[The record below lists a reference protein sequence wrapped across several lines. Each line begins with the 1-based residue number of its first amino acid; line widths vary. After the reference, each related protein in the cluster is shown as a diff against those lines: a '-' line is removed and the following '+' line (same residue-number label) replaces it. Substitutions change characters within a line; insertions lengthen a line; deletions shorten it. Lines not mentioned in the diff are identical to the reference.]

1 MSQKSLIVV
10 ESPSKART
18 IEQYLDGEFE
28 VIACVGHVKDL
39 PSSKLGIDVKNDFQM
54 TLDVLPNRKDFIK
67 ELRKKSLAANKVFI
81 ASDPDREGE
90 AIAAHL
96 ASEVPDE
103 KLQRVEFT
111 EITKVGVHEGMS
123 NSRDLD
129 GNMINAQKTRR
140 IIDRLVGYKVSPV
153 LWATLQ
159 KNMNFVN
166 TTLSAGRVQSACVK
180 IVIERD
186 RKRQKYKKTEY
197 YDLKIKLNKKDL
209 DSPFEATLNKVKE
222 GKIASSNDFDSN
234 TGTLKNKDAIILN
247 EKEAKGLVAQLKKG
261 KWLVKSVDEKPRTSN
276 PKPPFTTS
284 TLQQEAAR
292 KLRFSA
298 KNTMRVAQQLYE
310 NGFITYMR
318 TDSTH
323 LSNEAVKGSRDI
335 ISKLFGNDYIPK
347 SPNNYETNVKNAQ
360 EAHEAIRPAHK
371 LFKSVDA
378 VSEKLGKDAGNLYDL
393 IWKRTIASQ
402 MLPAKL
408 KQTSVIISNTDTDFR
423 ASGQIIVFPGY
434 MKIYVEGKDNPDAE
448 LANKEKLLPA
458 IVVSEQLICSE
469 IVSQIH
475 KTKPPA
481 RFTEASLVKE
491 MEMNGIGRPSTF
503 ASILDTIVRRG
514 YVEKTK
520 SNLSPTYLGL
530 AITQLLENHF
540 TTLVDKDF
548 TAKMENELDA
558 ISRGELEPIPFME
571 NFYFGNKKHLG
582 LEKML
587 EEKVDIG
594 KACTIPLPIGYDDIV
609 EARIGKF
616 GPYLRKEEDTR
627 SIPQNIFVGDL
638 TDDIID
644 SLFRDQREDA
654 VLGKDPESKEDIL
667 LKKGPYGHYVQ
678 LGETTKRKAIPKGI
692 EVDSVDLEVAIKLI
706 SLPRVV
712 GKHPDTGID
721 ITADYGRYG
730 PYLKMDKSNARLI
743 GPATPLTVT
752 VDEAVVLLS
761 KSKKGSSELKTLGK
775 HPDTGEELVLKEG
788 RYGPYI
794 SDGKLN
800 AALKS
805 GNDPNSITLEEA
817 VELLSKSKKG
827 SSELKTLG
835 KHPDTGEE
843 LVLKEG
849 RYGPYISDGKLNAA
863 LRSGNDPDSIT
874 LEEAVKLIN
883 LKRAAPKRK
892 KPRKKRRKKK

>member
-1 MSQKSLIVV
+1 MNQKSLIIV

-28 VIACVGHVKDL
+28 VVACVGHVKDL
-39 PSSKLGIDVKNDFQM
+39 PSSKLGIDIENNFEM

-67 ELRKKSLAANKVFI
+67 ELRKKSKSAKKVFI

-111 EITKVGVHEGMS
+111 EITKAGVTEGMN

-129 GNMINAQKTRR
+129 SNMINAQKTRR

-180 IVIERD
+180 MIIERD

-197 YDLKIKLNKKDL
+197 FSLKVELKKENSDSAFEASLNKIGDK
-209 DSPFEATLNKVKE
+209 
-222 GKIASSNDFDSN
+222 KIVSSNDFDSN
-234 TGTLKNKDAIILN
+234 TGSLKNKDVIILN
-247 EKEAKGLVAQLKKG
+247 EKEAKDLLSKLDSGNWVVKKI
-261 KWLVKSVDEKPRTSN
+261 DEKPRTSN

-323 LSNEAVKGSRDI
+323 LSDEAIKGSRNIVSD
-335 ISKLFGNDYIPK
+335 LFGDDFLPK

-371 LFKSVDA
+371 IFKSIDT
-378 VSEKLGKDAGNLYDL
+378 VSKKLGKDAGNLYDL

-408 KQTSVIISNTDTDFR
+408 KQTSVIISNADTDFR
-423 ASGQIIVFPGY
+423 ASGQTIVFPGY
-434 MKIYVEGKDNPDAE
+434 MKIYVEGKDNPEAE
-448 LANKEKLLPA
+448 LANKEKILPEM
-458 IVVSEQLICSE
+458 SENE
-469 IVSQIH
+469 ILTCNQISSQSH
-475 KTKPPA
+475 QTKPPA

-491 MEMNGIGRPSTF
+491 MENNGIGRPSTF

-540 TTLVDKDF
+540 STLVDRDF

-558 ISRGELEPIPFME
+558 ISRGELEPVPFM
-571 NFYFGNKKHLG
+571 NDFYFGNDAHLG

-594 KACTIPLPIGYDDIV
+594 KACTIPLPIGYDDTV

-627 SIPQNIFVGDL
+627 SIPQDIYIGDL

-644 SLFRDQREDA
+644 SLFKDQRKDA
-654 VLGKDPESKEDIL
+654 TLGKDPKTKEDIL

-678 LGETTKRKAIPKGI
+678 LGESTKRKAIPKGTDI
-692 EVDSVDLEVAIKLI
+692 ESVDLDLAVKLL
-706 SLPRVV
+706 SLPRTV
-712 GKHPDTGID
+712 GEHPETGVS

-752 VDEAVVLLS
+752 LDEAVEILS
-761 KSKKGSSELKTLGK
+761 KSKRGSSELKTLGK

-794 SDGKLN
+794 SDGKVN

-805 GNDPNSITLEEA
+805 DNDPNSITLEEA
-817 VELLSKSKKG
+817 TE
-827 SSELKTLG
+827 
-835 KHPDTGEE
+835 
-843 LVLKEG
+843 
-849 RYGPYISDGKLNAA
+849 
-863 LRSGNDPDSIT
+863 
-874 LEEAVKLIN
+874 LIN
-883 LKRAAPKRK
+883 LKRAAPKR
-892 KPRKKRRKKK
+892 PRKKRRKKK

>member
-1 MSQKSLIVV
+1 MNQKSLIIV

-28 VIACVGHVKDL
+28 VVACVGHVKDL
-39 PSSKLGIDVKNDFQM
+39 PSSKLGIDIENNFEM

-67 ELRKKSLAANKVFI
+67 ELRKKSKAAKKVFI

-96 ASEVPDE
+96 ASEIPDE

-111 EITKVGVHEGMS
+111 EITKAGVTEGMN

-129 GNMINAQKTRR
+129 INMIDAQKTRR

-166 TTLSAGRVQSACVK
+166 TTLSAGRVQSSCVK
-180 IVIERD
+180 MLIERD
-186 RKRQKYKKTEY
+186 RKRQKYKRTEY
-197 YDLKIKLNKKDL
+197 FSLKVELKKENSDSAFEAILNKIN
-209 DSPFEATLNKVKE
+209 NK
-222 GKIASSNDFDSN
+222 KIVSSNDFDSN
-234 TGTLKNKDAIILN
+234 TGSLKNKDVIILN
-247 EKEAKGLVAQLKKG
+247 EKEAKDLLSKLDSGNWVVKKI
-261 KWLVKSVDEKPRTSN
+261 DEKPRTSN

-318 TDSTH
+318 TDSTN
-323 LSNEAVKGSRDI
+323 LSDEAVKGSRDI
-335 ISKLFGNDYIPK
+335 VSDLFGKDYLPNN
-347 SPNNYETNVKNAQ
+347 PNNYETNVKNAQ

-371 LFKSVDA
+371 IFKSIDT
-378 VSEKLGKDAGNLYDL
+378 VSKKLGKDAGNLYDL

-408 KQTSVIISNTDTDFR
+408 KQTSVIISNADTDFR

-434 MKIYVEGKDNPDAE
+434 MKIYVEGKDNPEAE
-448 LANKEKLLPA
+448 LANKEKLLPEM
-458 IVVSEQLICSE
+458 SENE
-469 IVSQIH
+469 ILMCNQISSQSH
-475 KTKPPA
+475 QTKPPA

-491 MEMNGIGRPSTF
+491 MENNGIGRPSTF

-540 TTLVDKDF
+540 STLVDRDF

-558 ISRGELEPIPFME
+558 ISRGELEPIPFM
-571 NFYFGNKKHLG
+571 NDFYFGNDAHLG

-594 KACTIPLPIGYDDIV
+594 KACTIPLPIGYDDTV

-616 GPYLRKEEDTR
+616 GPYIRKEEDTR
-627 SIPQNIFVGDL
+627 SIPQDIYIGDL
-638 TDDIID
+638 TDNIID
-644 SLFRDQREDA
+644 SLFKDQRKDA
-654 VLGKDPESKEDIL
+654 TLGKDPKTKEDIL

-678 LGETTKRKAIPKGI
+678 LGESTKRKAIPKGTDI
-692 EVDSVDLEVAIKLI
+692 ESVDLDLAVKLL
-706 SLPRVV
+706 SLPRTV
-712 GKHPDTGID
+712 GEHPETGVS

-752 VDEAVVLLS
+752 LDEAVEILS
-761 KSKKGSSELKTLGK
+761 KSKRGSSELKTLGK

-788 RYGPYI
+788 RYGPYV
-794 SDGKLN
+794 SDGKVN

-805 GNDPNSITLEEA
+805 DNNDPNSITLEEA
-817 VELLSKSKKG
+817 TE
-827 SSELKTLG
+827 
-835 KHPDTGEE
+835 
-843 LVLKEG
+843 
-849 RYGPYISDGKLNAA
+849 
-863 LRSGNDPDSIT
+863 
-874 LEEAVKLIN
+874 LIN
-883 LKRAAPKRK
+883 LKRAAPKR
-892 KPRKKRRKKK
+892 PRKKRRKKK